1 MKTTISTAL
10 AISGALASSSL
21 SAASLTIPMAFEFI
35 ALNGQML
42 ERSIVFHNEELE
54 FAPGHHEIAMRYYD
68 MVESNVSDTPESVE
82 SAAFIVTLDAT
93 DDGDYVL
100 APAVGEVIRNP
111 QEFALAPQVVITRE
125 DGRAAEYTFTQT
137 DVDSHFSTRLY
148 AATVVPTE
156 AAPAAPAPSAS
167 VDVIEDATVSAPAP
181 ELPPVDTSGASSAD
195 MLRLWWQRADEKTR
209 KDFLNWAI
217 NQL

>member
-1 MKTTISTAL
+1 MKTAVTTAL
-10 AISGALASSSL
+10 AISAALASSSL
-21 SAASLTIPMAFEFI
+21 SAASLRIPMAFEFI

-42 ERSIVFHNEELE
+42 ERSIVFHNDELE
-54 FAPGHHEIAMRYYD
+54 FAAGHHEIAMRYYD

-82 SAAFIVTLDAT
+82 SAAFIITLDAT
-93 DDGDYVL
+93 DDGNYVL
-100 APAVGEVIRNP
+100 APAVGDVIRNP
-111 QEFALAPQVVITRE
+111 NEFAQAPQVVITHE
-125 DGRAAEYTFTQT
+125 DGNAAEYTFTQT

-148 AATVVPTE
+148 AATAVPTA
-156 AAPAAPAPSAS
+156 AAPAAPSPSAS
-167 VDVIEDATVSAPAP
+167 VDVVEDATASASVP